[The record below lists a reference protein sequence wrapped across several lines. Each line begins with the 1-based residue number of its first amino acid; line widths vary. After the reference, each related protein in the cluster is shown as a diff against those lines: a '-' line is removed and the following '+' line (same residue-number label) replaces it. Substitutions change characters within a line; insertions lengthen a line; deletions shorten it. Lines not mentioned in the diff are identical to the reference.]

1 MKRIYLLSTVLGAAL
16 ILVFL
21 GCKKNNIAPMQQ
33 ATAIEEFKTWLH
45 TNGGIFK
52 EETIS
57 LKTNETVSKGKL
69 NWDKATKYQNGNG
82 ELYDVPF
89 EFGTAIN
96 TPNKYYLTFKND
108 KAAMGA
114 KLKVVGMGNKVES
127 GVSTPYKA
135 EYLYDLQYKLSETWV
150 YDAAHKPTKLKTSY
164 ILAGTANA
172 APTANGTT
180 CIYYSTTVL
189 GSYTVTDNDGNPVVI
204 GYTYDVWNTFCWNYN
219 ELDYLE
225 PGDFGGGNGGLEDP
239 NDETSC
245 TKLTEGLQNAVFAE
259 SFTPATN
266 TVLHEDANDIEI
278 AHDFEL
284 GTYKIPIWVTY
295 TFYAHNKIYIEK
307 TGNVKKFKDY
317 TFGETTKTGTS
328 LFHVCT
334 CNTVLG
340 SCFKN
345 ISADKRLLNGRHDYH
360 FTTALLA
367 ENCPIATDI
376 DRGKTF
382 YLNILNY

>member
-1 MKRIYLLSTVLGAAL
+1 VLGAAL

-21 GCKKNNIAPMQQ
+21 GCKKNNITPMQQ

-89 EFGTAIN
+89 EFATAIN

-114 KLKVVGMGNKVES
+114 KLKVVGMGNKVEN
-127 GVSTPYKA
+127 GVSTPYTA
-135 EYLYDLQYKLSETWV
+135 ECLYDLQYKLSEAWV

-180 CIYYSTTVL
+180 CIYYSTTIL
-189 GSYTVTDNDGNPVVI
+189 GSYCVIDANGNPVVI
-204 GYTYDVWNTFCWNYN
+204 GYSYEVWNTFCWNYN
-219 ELDYLE
+219 ELEYLE
-225 PGDFGGGNGGLEDP
+225 PGDYGGGGDGLDDP
-239 NDETSC
+239 SVC
-245 TKLTEGLQNAVFAE
+245 ALYE
-259 SFTPATN
+259 SIFTQGAQMIATPATN
-266 TVLHEDANDIEI
+266 TLPYVDNFDKDVILKWTVVEHLFSTWKISAWTRIK
-278 AHDFEL
+278 
-284 GTYKIPIWVTY
+284 YKT
-295 TFYAHNKIYIEK
+295 
-307 TGNVKKFKDY
+307 
-317 TFGETTKTGTS
+317 
-328 LFHVCT
+328 
-334 CNTVLG
+334 
-340 SCFKN
+340 FKN
-345 ISADKRLLNGRHDYH
+345 TFDTRTTVYLVDTYHTAFEGSNGAIKTTWTLDYKTDNVYNNGSYTSDVSTKSYVQGGINHHLTMPDKVKCPDLNKTETASNYM
-360 FTTALLA
+360 TTS
-367 ENCPIATDI
+367 
-376 DRGKTF
+376 F
-382 YLNILNY
+382 

>member
-69 NWDKATKYQNGNG
+69 NWTKATKYQNGNG

-89 EFGTAIN
+89 EFATAVN

-135 EYLYDLQYKLSETWV
+135 EYLYDLQYKLSEAWV

-164 ILAGTANA
+164 VLAGTANA
-172 APTANGTT
+172 APTANGVNCTFT
-180 CIYYSTTVL
+180 LHTVYD
-189 GSYTVTDNDGNPVVI
+189 SYAYIGNDGNPVVV
-204 GYTYDVWNTFCWNYN
+204 GVSFHYWTVNCWAYN
-219 ELDYLE
+219 DLDYLE
-225 PGDFGGGNGGLEDP
+225 PGDYGGGG
-239 NDETSC
+239 
-245 TKLTEGLQNAVFAE
+245 
-259 SFTPATN
+259 
-266 TVLHEDANDIEI
+266 
-278 AHDFEL
+278 
-284 GTYKIPIWVTY
+284 
-295 TFYAHNKIYIEK
+295 
-307 TGNVKKFKDY
+307 TGNGDVSQEEACNQMQAQFQEANKFNAA
-317 TFGETTKTGTS
+317 TT
-328 LFHVCT
+328 
-334 CNTVLG
+334 
-340 SCFKN
+340 
-345 ISADKRLLNGRHDYH
+345 
-360 FTTALLA
+360 
-367 ENCPIATDI
+367 
-376 DRGKTF
+376 
-382 YLNILNY
+382 